1 MARSIEFDRE
11 QVLESAVETFWRD
24 GYCQT
29 NIPSLTKATRLQ
41 PGSLYAAFESKEGL
55 LLAALEH
62 YSRSRLQQIE
72 DCLGQAAT
80 PLAGI
85 KTFLTQ
91 VTNEVTQ
98 DHSRRGCFLVNTLL
112 EMSARNETIQEHTTK
127 YLSEVEEKIMMAL
140 RSARDEG
147 ELAADKNPDVLA
159 QFLMVNIWGLRVL
172 SKTRPDKTKTKQV
185 LEQLLACLE

>member
-11 QVLESAVETFWRD
+11 QVLESAMETFWRD

-85 KTFLTQ
+85 KAFLTQ
-91 VTNEVTQ
+91 VANEVTQ
-98 DHSRRGCFLVNTLL
+98 DDSRRGCFLVNTLL
-112 EMSARNETIQEHTTK
+112 EMSGRNKTIQERTTK
-127 YLSEVEEKIMMAL
+127 YLDEVEEKIMVAL
-140 RSARDEG
+140 QSAYDEG
-147 ELAADKNPDVLA
+147 ELVADKNPEALA
-159 QFLMVNIWGLRVL
+159 KFLMVNIWGLRVL
-172 SKTRPDKTKTKQV
+172 SRTRPDKMKTKLV
-185 LEQLLACLE
+185 LKQLLTCLD